1 MNEPSAPYPLFPP
14 LAQLKEHAQAERPI
28 NFEVRR
34 RLDAIPAHLYAIKTW
49 QTGIAF
55 LIEQSRRPEFQERHY
70 TVLCPI
76 IESMMHWSWSIRSKP
91 LQDWDSLDAR
101 AFMRFIMRPPTAWVA
116 TPGCSRYSK
125 KARQNFADKPL
136 DPEWRPIIRRTLSG
150 SDPGVSSR
158 HHRNWFIARGREYF
172 DFALGLG
179 NAKENPFRDLLPKDF
194 DVRTQKRSTIF
205 TREQLND
212 LLEIAESLTN
222 YNMKWEPF
230 LFIAAVAIYSDI
242 PLRALAATQTIK
254 PTFSYFKA
262 HVPEATPEPTT
273 TPPKTEFA
281 NHYLISQYALFKG
294 PGHFESPLYPD
305 RQFALGFQFNPF
317 FLRYAQFRRLYSRS
331 VSHKS
336 FLLPLG
342 HGEDAYGYG
351 SLIENL
357 SEFTASILEELRARP
372 AAAREHWR
380 GSDKLDPRASL
391 TFVELRKSAKRA
403 GLIPDALASKDVGKD
418 ADVWPEIGIREEKS
432 AEQWFKSH

>member
-1 MNEPSAPYPLFPP
+1 MTEPSAPYPLFPP
-14 LAQLKEHAQAERPI
+14 LTHLKEHARAEQPI
-28 NFEVRR
+28 NYEIRR
-34 RLDAIPAHLYAIKTW
+34 RLEAIPTHLYAMKTW

-55 LIEQSRRPEFQERHY
+55 LIEQSQRPDFQERHY
-70 TVLCPI
+70 RVLCPI

-101 AFMRFIMRPPTAWVA
+101 AFMDFIMRPPITWVT

-125 KARQNFADKPL
+125 KARQSFEYKSL
-136 DPEWRPIIRRTLSG
+136 DPEWRPIIRKTLSG
-150 SDPGVSSR
+150 SDPGLSSR
-158 HHRNWFIARGREYF
+158 HHRNWFITRGREYF
-172 DFALGLG
+172 DFALDP
-179 NAKENPFRDLLPKDF
+179 ASTKENPFGELQPRDF
-194 DVRTQKRSTIF
+194 DVRIQKRSTIF

-222 YNMKWEPF
+222 YNVEWEPF
-230 LFIAAVAIYSDI
+230 LFITAVAIYSDI

-262 HVPEATPEPTT
+262 RVPEATFEPVTT
-273 TPPKTEFA
+273 LTKTELA
-281 NHYLISQYALFKG
+281 NLYLSSRYGLFKG
-294 PGHFESPLYPD
+294 PGHFESPLYPG
-305 RQFALGFQFNPF
+305 RQFALASQFTPF

-336 FLLPLG
+336 FLMPLG
-342 HGEDAYGYG
+342 HGADAYGYG

-372 AAAREHWR
+372 AAAREQWR
-380 GSDKLDPRASL
+380 GSGKLDPSTSL
-391 TFVELRKSAKRA
+391 TFVELRKSASRA
-403 GLIPDALASKDVGKD
+403 GLIPNALVSKDDGKV
-418 ADVWPEIGIREEKS
+418 ANVWPDIGIREEMS